1 MDDGL
6 WDSFF
11 PPTEVPYLPWGLG
24 PSRQLFS
31 IGQPYKNYRIAGSFL
46 DKPENLAVTFS
57 KIKNSTEVK
66 QDQLL
71 GNFTE
76 AQSQLT
82 SSSESQITTMGES
95 SNLWHQL
102 WHITLVSTVMFLGCF
117 VSGMIPLSTSLSD
130 RKIKM
135 CSLFGAGLLVGVALA
150 VIIPEGVQALY
161 SLDGD
166 NSGSEHGNTIAF
178 SLITGFI
185 MMLLIDNIGGG
196 HSHSHGGSNN
206 GHSHGLNETRS
217 ATPNSPY
224 QRLATEE
231 TDSSST
237 NNSQINVSSP
247 PQKKGSGATITLGL
261 IVHAAADGIALGAAS
276 ATERSDLQF
285 IFGWISLY
293 F

>member
-1 MDDGL
+1 M
-6 WDSFF
+6 
-11 PPTEVPYLPWGLG
+11 
-24 PSRQLFS
+24 
-31 IGQPYKNYRIAGSFL
+31 
-46 DKPENLAVTFS
+46 
-57 KIKNSTEVK
+57 
-66 QDQLL
+66 
-71 GNFTE
+71 
-76 AQSQLT
+76 
-82 SSSESQITTMGES
+82 
-95 SNLWHQL
+95 
-102 WHITLVSTVMFLGCF
+102 
-117 VSGMIPLSTSLSD
+117 
-130 RKIKM
+130 
-135 CSLFGAGLLVGVALA
+135 
-150 VIIPEGVQALY
+150 
-161 SLDGD
+161 
-166 NSGSEHGNTIAF
+166 
-178 SLITGFI
+178 GFI

-237 NNSQINVSSP
+237 NNSQVNVSSP